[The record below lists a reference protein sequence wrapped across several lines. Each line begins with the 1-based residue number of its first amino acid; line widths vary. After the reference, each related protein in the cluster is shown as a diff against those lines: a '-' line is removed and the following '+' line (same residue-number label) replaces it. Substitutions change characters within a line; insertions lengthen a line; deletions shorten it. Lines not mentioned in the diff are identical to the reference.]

1 MFTTSTRKVRP
12 ACPRSTL
19 SFTRTVDKFDK
30 NWTWSNYV
38 SGRAL
43 AEAENVRAQL
53 QRTME
58 RFELELVSIRDEKKM
73 YQSIRQ
79 ALVCGFFMQVAHR
92 EGEKGSYLTV
102 KDNQVVAL
110 HPSCGLDTQPEWVLF
125 NEFVLTTRPYIRT
138 VSEVR
143 PEWLLEFALS
153 YFDLSSFPDG
163 ETKRALQKVL
173 NKKLRKSAAGAIDSR
188 PIAKKER
195 KSKAHKRD
203 EVKQQSHG
211 GDMHS
216 STLNSD
222 ATSAYDLQNMT
233 TTFSQIS
240 I

>member
-1 MFTTSTRKVRP
+1 MQST
-12 ACPRSTL
+12 STL
-19 SFTRTVDKFDK
+19 SLVAFLHIYSSIRIADKFDK

-43 AEAENVRAQL
+43 AQAENVRAQL
-53 QRTME
+53 QRNME
-58 RFELELVSIRDEKKM
+58 RFELELMSISDEKKL

-143 PEWLLEFALS
+143 PEWYVPHPPCYYPSLKHIFRLLEFAPS

-163 ETKRALQKVL
+163 ETKRALQKVM
-173 NKKLRKSAAGAIDSR
+173 NKKLGKSAGGAIDSR
-188 PIAKKER
+188 PAKKQ
-195 KSKAHKRD
+195 KR
-203 EVKQQSHG
+203 VKQ
-211 GDMHS
+211 
-216 STLNSD
+216 
-222 ATSAYDLQNMT
+222 AAA
-233 TTFSQIS
+233 
-240 I
+240 